1 MVYSYEAA
9 PRCTVT
15 GWGAVFAV
23 LAGVWPFAFYQWKPD
38 AEHVQA
44 VIVAVQIASIV
55 LMIASMVTLRSNFSV
70 IADYPYRLVRHPLYA
85 AYLLFDGAMAYQAH
99 SLLAVAF
106 WLAECAIFHART
118 IFEERLLRRVEAL
131 IQNTVGVCDIFRSV
145 PHIRQASIASVLA
158 AAVQYTIANRSHI
171 RATYAA

>member
-70 IADYPYRLVRHPLYA
+70 IPDYRALVRKGPYRLVRHPLYA

-118 IFEERLLRRVEAL
+118 IFEERLLRRVEAHYTEYCRRVRYL
-131 IQNTVGVCDIFRSV
+131 SFRSSYK
-145 PHIRQASIASVLA
+145 AG
-158 AAVQYTIANRSHI
+158 
-171 RATYAA
+171 

>member
-118 IFEERLLRRVEAL
+118 IFEERLLRRVEAHYTEYCRRVRYL
-131 IQNTVGVCDIFRSV
+131 SFRSSYK
-145 PHIRQASIASVLA
+145 AG
-158 AAVQYTIANRSHI
+158 
-171 RATYAA
+171 